1 MARQLGQSMSK
12 IAAVVGCSL
21 SAAVSIYEKWAKE
34 GTVVNQGQSQW
45 HPGPSDAHGEGR
57 LACVVGSDRKS
68 EYTDHHSLLLIGLH
82 GCKLA
87 RSLC

>member
-12 IAAVVGCSL
+12 IAAVVGCSP

-45 HPGPSDAHGEGR
+45 HPGPLMHMGREGWPVW
-57 LACVVGSDRKS
+57 LD
-68 EYTDHHSLLLIGLH
+68 LIG
-82 GCKLA
+82 CQNA
-87 RSLC
+87 QSITVCC

>member
-45 HPGPSDAHGEGR
+45 RPGPTDAQWGGK
-57 LACVVGSDRKS
+57 AGPCGW
-68 EYTDHHSLLLIGLH
+68 I
-82 GCKLA
+82 
-87 RSLC
+87 